1 MPELNPTWFV
11 GVQSIL
17 IQMGTA
23 MQFIPYAM
31 KLAAVGFALNF
42 LVSPVHAV
50 TCEEVQGL
58 SATELSNW
66 AKRLKVKPAEL
77 TVLLE
82 LSFCAPTSE
91 RPRVIVTERKGKTV
105 TRTASSL

>member
-1 MPELNPTWFV
+1 
-11 GVQSIL
+11 
-17 IQMGTA
+17 MGTA
-23 MQFIPYAM
+23 MRSIRYAM
-31 KLAAVGFALNF
+31 QLAVVGFAFNF

-50 TCEEVQGL
+50 TCEEVQPL

-77 TVLLE
+77 AAILE

-91 RPRVIVTERKGKTV
+91 RPRVIVTERKGKAV
-105 TRTASSL
+105 TRTPSSL

>member
-1 MPELNPTWFV
+1 MRPIHYP
-11 GVQSIL
+11 
-17 IQMGTA
+17 
-23 MQFIPYAM
+23 MQ
-31 KLAAVGFALNF
+31 LAAVGFAFNL

-50 TCEEVQGL
+50 TCEEVQTL

-77 TVLLE
+77 AVLLE
-82 LSFCAPTSE
+82 LSFCSPTSE

-105 TRTASSL
+105 ARTPSSL